1 MKINLHRIP
10 LLSMLLILTAF
21 SGKVNAQW
29 NTNTAVNLQISGL
42 ATADMQTASTTDGKL
57 WVAFYHENAGNYDM
71 RAQLFDANGN
81 KLLGA
86 DGVLVSNQPTGSA
99 TFVFNVCADGANNL
113 IVGCQDERNGDM
125 EAVVYKISQSGSH
138 LWSPT
143 GIILGEGLAPYPT
156 ALTNGEIAVVWN
168 GSGNTLQLQKI
179 TTGGTLAWATPVPI
193 MVSGSTTT
201 RGQLVAN
208 LNNKFTMVYQK
219 SGSGIS
225 TTLYAQM
232 FDNSGTALY
241 TPKQIC
247 DQTTAGYRYYSITAE
262 ADTTYFGYYSS
273 TGFRFNSFLQR
284 INPGGTTPYGMNGSA
299 FNTSTGGS
307 DNYQMTTNISIN
319 PGSPF
324 VWSVCSFTDPN
335 QTNYGVYIQKFLKT
349 TGARQFTD
357 QGKMVYPLTAARNMQ
372 EGKLQLPGD
381 APLFMTYDN
390 SYKIYVTKLDAS
402 GNFVWPYSRTEISST
417 TSASGKSRY
426 DFAKVGPDRFAG
438 VWTENR
444 GSGTMGYIQGISK
457 GGLFGMDVTTQ
468 GNVPATITV
477 PAGTLQ
483 LEATIFPSYAN
494 QDVTW
499 SISQGTGDA
508 TVNPSGL
515 VTALVSGTVW
525 AKAKAVQDVT
535 VSDSIL
541 ITISNQVVLP
551 PSVITLPATNIWL
564 TEAKLNGSVNAN
576 YFSSAVSFE
585 WGLTTAYGN
594 TLQATPAQV
603 AGNTVVPVIANLS
616 GLTPGTLYHFRCKA
630 VNAGGTTYGDDLTF
644 TTNCQL
650 AGTISPITGTAA
662 VCANQTGVVYSVDP
676 FTGATGYIWSIPQG
690 TTISAGNNTNSIT
703 LDFSAAAQSG
713 EITVYATD
721 GTCYSSTSA
730 PFAVSVSNTP
740 DAAGNI
746 SGNQIVCEGDQGVVY
761 SVTPISGANIYTWTV
776 PTGVVITS
784 GANTNS
790 ITVNF
795 APGSTSGNFTVFA
808 SNECGIGGISNPLA
822 VDIAPLPGNAGV
834 ISGPDHICSP
844 ANAIMYSV
852 APVTNGY
859 GYVWSLPAGVQM
871 ISGANTNQ
879 ITVNYTGGAISGA
892 ISVYATNGNCNGQS
906 SPVFPVTV
914 NPTPA
919 TPVITQHDDTLI
931 SSASAGNQWYLDGV
945 EIPGATGQQHVAVH
959 TGNYTVVVTLND
971 CASGVSNSILV
982 LPVPINDLTFDAS
995 FGIYPNPNNGHFT
1008 IKAESVQKSDCTIE
1022 IYNSI
1027 GKIIWKQES
1036 VQIDG
1041 SFRTFVDL
1049 RNTPSGSY
1057 LVVLRSGDNSIS
1069 RKIAVKR

>member
-10 LLSMLLILTAF
+10 LLSVLLILTAF

-81 KLLGA
+81 KLLGS

-113 IVGCQDERNGDM
+113 IVGCQDERSGIM
-125 EAVVYKISQSGSH
+125 QSVLYKISPSGSH

-179 TTGGTLAWATPVPI
+179 TTAGALAWATPIPI

-219 SGSGIS
+219 SAGGIS
-225 TTLYAQM
+225 TLLYAQM

-241 TPKQIC
+241 APKQIC

-262 ADTTYFGYYSS
+262 ADTTYFGYFSS

-307 DNYQMTTNISIN
+307 DNYQMTTNISLT
-319 PGSPF
+319 PGSPY

-335 QTNYGVYIQKFLKT
+335 QSIYGVYIQKFLKT

-402 GNFVWPYSRTEISST
+402 GNFVWPYSRAEISST
-417 TSASGKSRY
+417 TPASGKSRY

-457 GGLFGMDVTTQ
+457 GGLFGIDVATQ
-468 GNVPATITV
+468 GSVPATITV

-494 QDVTW
+494 QNVSW
-499 SISQGTGDA
+499 SINPGTGDA
-508 TVNPSGL
+508 IVNTAGL

-525 AKAKAVQDVT
+525 AKATAVQDIT

-585 WGLTTAYGN
+585 WGLTTAYGY
-594 TLQATPAQV
+594 TAQSIPGQV
-603 AGNTVVPVIANLS
+603 TGNTVVPVMANLS
-616 GLTPGTLYHFRCKA
+616 GLTPGTVYHFRCKA
-630 VNAGGTTYGDDLTF
+630 VNAGGTTYGYDLTF

-650 AGTISPITGTAA
+650 SGTLSPITGAAA
-662 VCANQTGVVYSVDP
+662 VCANQTGEVYSVAP
-676 FTGATGYIWSIPQG
+676 FAGATGYIWSVPQG
-690 TTISAGNNTNSIT
+690 ATISAGNNTNSIT

-713 EITVYATD
+713 DITVYATD
-721 GTCYSSTSA
+721 GTCYSTTSA

-761 SVTPISGANIYTWTV
+761 SITPITGADTYTWTV

-795 APGSTSGNFTVFA
+795 AAGSSSGNFTVFA
-808 SNECGIGGISNPLA
+808 SNECGIGGVSNPLA

-844 ANAIMYSV
+844 ANTLVYSV

-859 GYVWSLPAGVQM
+859 GYVWTLPAGVQ
-871 ISGANTNQ
+871 IVSGGNTNQ
-879 ITVNYTGGAISGA
+879 ITVNYTSGAVSGA
-892 ISVYATNGNCNGQS
+892 ISVYATNGNCYGQS
-906 SPVFPVTV
+906 SPAFSVSV

-931 SSASAGNQWYLDGV
+931 SSASAGNQWYLEGV

-971 CASGVSNSILV
+971 CVSGISNSILV
-982 LPVPINDLTFDAS
+982 LPVPINDLSFDAS
-995 FGIYPNPNNGHFT
+995 FGIYPNPNNGQFT
-1008 IKAESVQKSDCTIE
+1008 IKAESVQKSEYTIE

-1027 GKIIWKQES
+1027 GKIIWKQEN
-1036 VQIDG
+1036 IYING
-1041 SFRTFVDL
+1041 SFSTFVDL
-1049 RNTPSGSY
+1049 KNTPSGSY
-1057 LVVLRSGDNSIS
+1057 LVVLRNGDNSIA
-1069 RKIAVKR
+1069 RKMAIKP

>member
-307 DNYQMTTNISIN
+307 DNYQMTTNISIT

-324 VWSVCSFTDPN
+324 IWSVCSFTDPN

-776 PTGVVITS
+776 PTGVEITS